1 MNNNRIYGTI
11 DAYPRYL
18 LTRRIHGK
26 PYVNLDYTHG
36 VNNAIRFRGCLNI
49 LNHADEW
56 DSDDIQRLR
65 EFMGMTD
72 NCTDNISPLNAQ
84 AAHGMSIF
92 DQLFDNVV
100 LTRMLNS
107 KKKGA

>member
-1 MNNNRIYGTI
+1 MNKQIHGTI
-11 DAYPRYL
+11 DRYPRYL

-36 VNNAIRFRGCLNI
+36 VNNAIRCRGCLDI

-56 DSDDIQRLR
+56 EPDDISRLR
-65 EFMGMTD
+65 EVMGMTD

-92 DQLFDNVV
+92 DQMFDNVIFA
-100 LTRMLNS
+100 RMM
-107 KKKGA
+107 KGAKHNA